1 MYWHPS
7 FNARKLKYVFKS
19 LTYTLNQ
26 NITKMV
32 YYSRY
37 NSLFSYSIT
46 TCGVSAKT
54 HIGNWKGAA
63 WYFEG
68 GLYEDWDV
76 LTIGQVFILNTIYFG
91 EINRCLTILMFLGT
105 TNENVMYMRQDIEN
119 GTLS

>member
-26 NITKMV
+26 NITRMV
-32 YYSRY
+32 YNSRY
-37 NSLFSYSIT
+37 NSVFSYSIT